1 VERDTVEVVVRP
13 AELEQFVFE
22 LLRTAGM
29 ESDGAAF
36 TARSL
41 VLTNLWGIDSHGVL
55 RVPAYVRALRAGAI
69 NGRARPRALRG
80 TGAFAIL
87 DGDDGSGFVVGRAAM
102 LHAIELAGQHG
113 VGVVGAVNSN
123 HFGAA
128 GVYARL
134 AADAGRIGIA
144 MTNVRPNVVAPG
156 GSRPVT
162 GNNPLAIAVPT
173 DAEFPFVLDMS
184 CSTVAGGKLILASKK
199 GERIPLDW
207 ATDREGRPTDDPD
220 EGFAGFLLP
229 MGGFKGLGLAYAID
243 ILCGV
248 VAGGPFGTD
257 LKDMYSHPDESS
269 KIGHLM
275 VAIDTNSILSPDEM
289 RARMA
294 TFTRMIKSSPM
305 RNPAEEM
312 ILPGELEHRSALRRA
327 DGIPLP
333 TSLYVDLLAL
343 AKELGTEASL
353 DALHPHG
360 AGGTA

>member
-1 VERDTVEVVVRP
+1 MEVVVRP

-22 LLRTAGM
+22 LLRSAGM

-102 LHAIELAGQHG
+102 LHAIELARQHG
-113 VGVVGAVNSN
+113 VGVVAAINSN

-134 AADAGRIGIA
+134 AADVGRIGIA

-173 DAEFPFVLDMS
+173 EADFPFVLDMS
-184 CSTVAGGKLILASKK
+184 CSTVAGGKLILAGKK
-199 GERIPLDW
+199 GVRIPLDW

-248 VAGGPFGTD
+248 VAGGPFGID

-275 VAIDTNSILSPDEM
+275 VAIDTNSILSAEEM
-289 RARMA
+289 SARMA

-312 ILPGELEHRSALRRA
+312 LLPGELEHRSALRRA
-327 DGIPLP
+327 AGIPLP
-333 TSLYVDLLAL
+333 TSLYTDLLAL
-343 AKELGTEASL
+343 ATELNTEASL
-353 DALHPHG
+353 DSWCPHN
-360 AGGTA
+360 AGGATSH